1 MPGADDLELRM
12 DDLEAE
18 VALAHLAEH
27 AHAPARRER
36 LLLARIEVEEAQ
48 HELRARAAHGVFVLE
63 QADELTSR
71 PVLDVGVD
79 DGPFGLL
86 LCAGAQLGERHE
98 ARVILVAQRQVQDEV
113 LVADEAEPHE
123 LIVEPARWWPIGG
136 WLRGL
141 GHGAGRGT
149 TGPIIVGFGLI
160 RRVSP
165 SSELCWRGRAP
176 SRQ

>member
-1 MPGADDLELRM
+1 MSRSGSGVSGADDLELRM

-18 VALAHLAEH
+18 VAIAHLAER

-36 LLLARIEVEEAQ
+36 LLLVRIEVEEAE
-48 HELRARAAHGVFVLE
+48 HELRSRAAMGIFVLQ
-63 QADELTSR
+63 QANELTTR
-71 PVLDVGVD
+71 PILDVGVD
-79 DGPFGLL
+79 DGSLRLL
-86 LCAGAQLGERHE
+86 FCARVQFCERHE

-123 LIVEPARWWPIGG
+123 LIVEPARWRPIGG

-160 RRVSP
+160 RRVS
-165 SSELCWRGRAP
+165 
-176 SRQ
+176 QD